1 MTKLP
6 LKFQPTSSVQNLF
19 LGLTLLACF
28 CCFSIFFR
36 ICRDLRFLSQ
46 CSEAPRQFS
55 TELPG
60 WKLDSLILNASSF
73 HFKNFSFLVR
83 WEGIA
88 MHFPRQNRVHA
99 APTAHYRSTLNHPRG
114 FFKNLFLN
122 INFFISQK
130 LRFFRKIL
138 TDFFEKIIL
147 FSEWFFYFFLADG

>member
-83 WEGIA
+83 SESIA

-99 APTAHYRSTLNHPRG
+99 APTAHYRSTLNEFVDLFYTKKRVFSWKSAKMK
-114 FFKNLFLN
+114 FFGRYLKLN
-122 INFFISQK
+122 QIFYG
-130 LRFFRKIL
+130 
-138 TDFFEKIIL
+138 
-147 FSEWFFYFFLADG
+147 SENIVVG